1 MEALKQDN
9 VDTVRRFLS
18 DGMRMGDFCVTVE
31 QLEDLYNSVS
41 APIWIKY
48 QHLNMAISAPF
59 AYGIYRAQM
68 Q

>member
-18 DGMRMGDFCVTVE
+18 GGMRMGDFFVTVK

-41 APIWIKY
+41 APIW
-48 QHLNMAISAPF
+48 M
-59 AYGIYRAQM
+59 IYIYICIV
-68 Q
+68 